1 MLATSSDDKTVRIW
15 SMTNLL
21 TKPEEGE
28 EQLEIDKNGGV
39 FLLQGHT
46 DQVQQVVW
54 QNHPNAK
61 RRLLASYVVAR
72 FCL

>member
-21 TKPEEGE
+21 VKPEDGE
-28 EQLEIDKNGGV
+28 EQLEIDKNGGMW
-39 FLLQGHT
+39 LLQGHT

-54 QNHPNAK
+54 QTHSTSK
-61 RRLLASYVVAR
+61 RKILAS
-72 FCL
+72 